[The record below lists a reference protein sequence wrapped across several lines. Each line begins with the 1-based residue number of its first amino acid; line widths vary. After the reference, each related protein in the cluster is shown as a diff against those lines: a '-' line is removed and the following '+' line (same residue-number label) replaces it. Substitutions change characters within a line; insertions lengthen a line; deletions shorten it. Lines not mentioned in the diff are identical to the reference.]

1 MRAGASGTVIRKS
14 SAGVAACLAAL
25 AMAGGPTAVR
35 AQGRYVP
42 SVLAPKVKP
51 TGILFKAADALGM
64 VRGTAEDQFDTINR
78 IQYHVEG
85 AVFPT
90 TKGGASPS
98 LTMKAVISISYH
110 QDASRIDETVTSADG
125 KDVHRIEVVADG
137 YAWNETKPGVGGV
150 AAMASAKSREHE
162 IWMTP
167 HGFLFQAM
175 KAGPDGVK
183 IGKTKDGKTTLTV
196 AIGGVPVTATLGEDM
211 RPATIESKI
220 VDPNLG
226 PTTETWEYSGYKDFD
241 FYAVQFPSH
250 MTRKIGG
257 RTNLDLTVTDY
268 RSGPYFLFPK
278 PDDVAKLASASK

>member
-1 MRAGASGTVIRKS
+1 MSLTAFAIVF
-14 SAGVAACLAAL
+14 
-25 AMAGGPTAVR
+25 GPTVVL

-42 SVLAPKVKP
+42 SNLAPKVKP
-51 TGILFKAADALGM
+51 TGVVFKAADALGM
-64 VRGTAEDQFDTINR
+64 VRGIGEDQFDTINR

-85 AVFPT
+85 TVSPI
-90 TKGGASPS
+90 TKSGLSPA
-98 LTMKAVISISYH
+98 LKMKAIISISYH
-110 QDASRIDETVTSADG
+110 QDASRIDETVTAPDG
-125 KDVHRIEVVADG
+125 KETHRIEVVAG
-137 YAWNETKPGVGGV
+137 AYAWNEAKPGIGGV
-150 AAMASAKSREHE
+150 AAMATAKSREHE

-167 HGFLFQAM
+167 HGFLFQVM

-196 AIGGVPVTATLGEDM
+196 SIDSVPVTATLGDDM
-211 RPATIESKI
+211 RPAVIEGKI
-220 VDPNLG
+220 VDPVLG
-226 PTTETWEYSGYKDFD
+226 PTTEAWEYSGYKDFD

-278 PDDVAKLASASK
+278 PDDIAKLASASK